1 MRNMHQEIKKISSI
15 THKMPALFRG
25 VIGHRG
31 VAGLAPENTIAAFRL
46 ASTLSLSWVE
56 FDARPCLSGEWIIFH
71 DETLERTTNGTGL
84 VSQTTYKIIQSLD
97 AGSWFHPRFKAEKVP
112 LLSEVLNTLSALGI
126 HPNIEI
132 KPFVGEKRVSL
143 SRFLAE
149 LRLHWPSH
157 LPLPLVSS
165 FDLEILAILR
175 ELSPD
180 LPLGYIVKTLSEAV
194 LLQALQF
201 QCNTVH
207 CADLLSNDAFFSL
220 AETNN
225 LPIFVY
231 TVNDWERSQ
240 SLLQQGAAGVFSDLT
255 HPIFIEK
262 LKI

>member
-1 MRNMHQEIKKISSI
+1 MRKMRPKIKKLSSI
-15 THKMPALFRG
+15 THKMPSLFRG

-31 VAGLAPENTIAAFRL
+31 VAGLAPENTLASFQL
-46 ASTLSLSWVE
+46 ASTLGLSWVE
-56 FDARPCLSGEWIIFH
+56 FDVRPCLSGEWVIFH

-84 VSQTTYKIIQSLD
+84 VSQTTYKAIQSLD
-97 AGSWFHPRFKAEKVP
+97 AGSWFDPRFKTEKVP
-112 LLSEVLNTLSALGI
+112 LLSEVLSTLSALGI

-132 KPFVGEKRVSL
+132 KPFVGEKRASL

-149 LRLHWPSH
+149 LHLHWPPH

-165 FDLEILAILR
+165 FDLAVLDILR
-175 ELSPD
+175 ELAPD
-180 LPLGYIVKTLSEAV
+180 LPLGYIVKTLSETI
-194 LLQALQF
+194 LQQALESR
-201 QCNTVH
+201 CNTVH
-207 CADLLSNDAFFSL
+207 CADLISNDSFFSL

-225 LPIFVY
+225 LPVLVY

-255 HPIFIEK
+255 NPIFIEK